1 MSSLVGNVHNRNM
14 QGELAMMSIR
24 RPVAAALAVLFV
36 STATVVSAEDAVTL
50 RYKYGEDDKLIYRTT
65 TTLKQMQTFNNQK
78 FKTDVVS
85 EDISIRTLEEVDKK
99 GGFAIRTENKLLK
112 TTMDIPMQGKYVF
125 DSKSD
130 ERDKGSAIGAAVTPI
145 YDRLNGAI
153 LTIKHT
159 PRGKVTAVDGY
170 KELMQGV
177 LKNDPL
183 GAQFAG
189 GENGALIKFAD
200 AFPVMNA
207 KPVQPG
213 DTWVDEY
220 ELEMPK
226 LGKAKGKKTYIY
238 VGKDK
243 LAGRAT
249 VKLTVTNELSFDLD
263 LALNGAKTT
272 GNLSISKSSGTI
284 HFDAVKGQLVSMK
297 AEFTMGGN
305 INVAVGGQNI
315 AIQTE
320 RVQNV
325 VVELLDKL
333 PE

>member
-1 MSSLVGNVHNRNM
+1 
-14 QGELAMMSIR
+14 MMSIH
-24 RPVAAALAVLFV
+24 RPIAVVLALLFV
-36 STATVVSAEDAVTL
+36 STATVASAEDAVTL
-50 RYKYGEDDKLIYRTT
+50 RYKYGENDKLIYRTT
-65 TTLKQMQTFNNQK
+65 TKLTQKQVVGERTV
-78 FKTDVVS
+78 KTDMVS
-85 EDISIRTLEEVDKK
+85 EDVSIRTLEAVDKK

-112 TTMDIPMQGKYVF
+112 TTLDIGPLGKYVF
-125 DSKSD
+125 DSRSE
-130 ERDKGSAIGAAVTPI
+130 ERDKGSVIAAAVTPV

-177 LKNDPL
+177 LKNNPL
-183 GAQFAG
+183 GAQFTG
-189 GENGALIKFAD
+189 GENGALMKFAD
-200 AFPVMNA
+200 AFPVMSA

-226 LGKAKGKKTYIY
+226 FGKAKGKKTYTY

-243 LAGRAT
+243 LAERDT

-263 LALNGAKTT
+263 LALMGTKTT
-272 GNLSISKSSGTI
+272 GNLSISKSTGTI
-284 HFDAVKGQLVSMK
+284 HFDAAKGQLVSMK
-297 AEFTMGGN
+297 AEHTLGGN
-305 INVAVGGQNI
+305 INVTAGGQTF
-315 AIQTE
+315 AIQTDQ
-320 RVQNV
+320 VQNV
-325 VVELLDKL
+325 TVELLDKL